1 MAFLSAFNKRHDND
15 EKSCIGVCIRHT
27 AKCLVLVTT
36 SSLAMAERPREAWYF
51 IVIRKNMQ
59 KIEFLGNP
67 MGASGGNI
75 NALSESFNKKTPYS
89 RDP

>member
-1 MAFLSAFNKRHDND
+1 
-15 EKSCIGVCIRHT
+15 
-27 AKCLVLVTT
+27 
-36 SSLAMAERPREAWYF
+36 MAERPREAWYF